1 MIKVCYHFKV
11 KKCLVVLLDLTNT
24 RCAQMC
30 DDDEQCNALPTKI
43 AIFQT
48 ITHHRT
54 PPIFSTFS
62 IPKYIHTQPA
72 FLSHSIIEVVL
83 KVHSRQ
89 FITSIIS
96 IISDLFTTGSQ
107 RHHFHPL
114 LPSTLQPLKI
124 NLKDR
129 TFCPNPNSSITLTIS
144 FPTMIPEC
152 LPVVCMNA
160 MRWLARLHL

>member
-54 PPIFSTFS
+54 PPILSIFS
-62 IPKYIHTQPA
+62 IPQYIHTQPA

-83 KVHSRQ
+83 KVNSSQ
-89 FITSIIS
+89 FVTSFIS
-96 IISDLFTTGSQ
+96 TISDLFTTGSRRQ
-107 RHHFHPL
+107 RNLHEEYDTTWVVTGITLFSWF
-114 LPSTLQPLKI
+114 LPDLEYSSNRLDTATTSTLTSSLSSPRAKI
-124 NLKDR
+124 
-129 TFCPNPNSSITLTIS
+129 
-144 FPTMIPEC
+144 
-152 LPVVCMNA
+152 
-160 MRWLARLHL
+160 